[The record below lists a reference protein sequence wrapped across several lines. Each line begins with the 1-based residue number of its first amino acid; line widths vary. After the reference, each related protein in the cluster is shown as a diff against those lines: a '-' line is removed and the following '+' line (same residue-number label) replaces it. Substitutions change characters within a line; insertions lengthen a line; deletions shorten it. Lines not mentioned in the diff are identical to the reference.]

1 MRSERQGKTYM
12 RSERQGKTY
21 MRSERQGKTYMRS
34 ERQGKTYVITWEPV
48 QERLAQEFEK
58 QKTACGGRAP
68 GLPRNLSESY
78 RNLRK
83 NNKRAC
89 GGRARHSMRRES
101 ETQHAEGERQ
111 DCPSI

>member
-1 MRSERQGKTYM
+1 
-12 RSERQGKTY
+12 
-21 MRSERQGKTYMRS
+21 MRS

-68 GLPRNLSESY
+68 GLPRHLSESY

-89 GGRARHSMRRES
+89 GGRAPGLPRHLSESYRNLSESYSYRNLSESYRLLSESYRKGKTYMRS
-101 ETQHAEGERQ
+101 ER
-111 DCPSI
+111 